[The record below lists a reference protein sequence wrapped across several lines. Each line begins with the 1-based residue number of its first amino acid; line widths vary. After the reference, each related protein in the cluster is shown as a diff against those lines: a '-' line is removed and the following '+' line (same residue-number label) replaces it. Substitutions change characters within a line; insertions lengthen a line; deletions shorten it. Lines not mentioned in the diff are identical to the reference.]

1 MAGPTSVKARRGRA
15 GEARGPLAGDRGG
28 LGAFQASGLHAT
40 AEEER
45 WLAIW
50 GTEDELRLNAMGEL
64 RRRSATF
71 ESDRIEGEAVTVLAI
86 RDQKEAG
93 SDLCG
98 SLSIATEGPF
108 PSALQNA
115 RKDAE

>member
-1 MAGPTSVKARRGRA
+1 MAAW
-15 GEARGPLAGDRGG
+15 
-28 LGAFQASGLHAT
+28 GAFQASGLHAT